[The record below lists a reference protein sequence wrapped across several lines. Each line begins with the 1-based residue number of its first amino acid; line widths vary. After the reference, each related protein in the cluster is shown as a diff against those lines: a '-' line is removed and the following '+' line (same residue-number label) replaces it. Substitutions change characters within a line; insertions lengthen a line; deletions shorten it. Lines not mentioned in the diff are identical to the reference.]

1 MDNEVLLNT
10 HLVPVHAHIRSDL
23 CIGQNAGQN
32 LDFRENFDIAVAR
45 AVAEMRVL
53 GKY

>member
-1 MDNEVLLNT
+1 MFHSVLIYAACNLN
-10 HLVPVHAHIRSDL
+10 L
-23 CIGQNAGQN
+23 CIGQNLGQN
-32 LDFRENFDIAVAR
+32 LDFREGFDVAVAR

>member
-1 MDNEVLLNT
+1 MDSEVLFNASS
-10 HLVPVHAHIRSDL
+10 VFMHAHIQSDL
-23 CIGQNAGQN
+23 CIGQNVGQN